1 MSLEAENTL
10 RGFHRA
16 FELGVQAVEM
26 DVRRAKDGFVVVH
39 DDTVDRT
46 TNGVGSVADLTV
58 SEIQRFKTSGGEPIP
73 SVDDVVGS
81 LPSDACINFEL
92 KGEGSWRVVKSLDL
106 SADRFLFS
114 SFSFDELRG
123 VRREI
128 PQARIAC
135 LAFFWH
141 DSILDFAK
149 EIGAFALCVA
159 TSIAV
164 PQLTSAAH
172 KEGMRIFT
180 FAVNDLAQAQSF
192 RQIGIDGLFTG
203 NPIIVNRSDVD
214 ETQSSS

>member
-26 DVRRAKDGFVVVH
+26 DVRCAKDGFVVVH
-39 DDTVDRT
+39 DDTIDRT

-58 SEIQRFKTSGGEPIP
+58 SEIQHYETCAGEPIP
-73 SVDDVVGS
+73 TVDDVLSS
-81 LPSDACINFEL
+81 LPRDACINFEL

-106 SADRFLFS
+106 SGDRFLFS

-128 PQARIAC
+128 PHARVAC

-149 EIGAFALCVA
+149 ELGAFALSVA
-159 TSIAV
+159 TSLAV
-164 PQLTSAAH
+164 PRLTSLAH
-172 KEGMRIFT
+172 REGMRVFT

-192 RQIGIDGLFTG
+192 RRIGVDGLFTG
-203 NPIIVNRSDVD
+203 DPITVNLTNVG
-214 ETQSSS
+214 EKHPPG